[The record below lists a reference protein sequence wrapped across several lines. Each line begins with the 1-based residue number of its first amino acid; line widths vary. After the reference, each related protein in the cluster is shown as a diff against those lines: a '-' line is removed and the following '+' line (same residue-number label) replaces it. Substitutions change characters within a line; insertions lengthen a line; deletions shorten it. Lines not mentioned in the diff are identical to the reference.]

1 MDGAMDATSRMV
13 QLLGALRRER
23 NGAVADSMRYYG
35 TPYGLNYG
43 VSLPTVRTL
52 ARAQTTDHAF
62 ARYLYAQDVRELKL
76 AACWIADPTAVDAA
90 EGVFWADGLLNS
102 ELAEELAFA
111 LLSRA
116 PHFEELFRGWI
127 AEGATSLQRYAVL
140 MGAARR
146 HDEVMMRFGEVPGV
160 LARNPEDLLSAR
172 GVVALIEAWCDVT
185 PERAPLMQL
194 LEGLDDSPAAT
205 YVRDEVGWRTEY

>member
-1 MDGAMDATSRMV
+1 MDATSRMV
-13 QLLGALRRER
+13 QLLGLLRRER

-35 TPYGLNYG
+35 VPYGLNYG

-52 ARAQTTDHAF
+52 ARGEATDHAF

-76 AACWIADPTAVDAA
+76 AACWIADPNAVDQT
-90 EGVFWADGLLNS
+90 EGEFWAEGLLNS

-111 LLSRA
+111 LLSRT
-116 PHFEELFRGWI
+116 PHFGELFRGWVS
-127 AEGATSLQRYAVL
+127 EGASQMQRYAAL

-146 HDEVMMRFGEVPGV
+146 RDEVTSRLGV
-160 LARNPEDLLSAR
+160 VAGLLARNPDDRLTAR
-172 GVVALIEAWCDVT
+172 GVVALIEAWCDAT

-194 LEGLDDSPAAT
+194 LDGLGESPAAT
-205 YVRDEVGWRTEY
+205 YVRDEVGWRVEY